1 MATKGTE
8 FQVKLAGVKLSGDV
22 EKRIAMQIRSLVLAE
37 LAKLD
42 LRGDLAIRPGIRLR
56 PQLYGIWI
64 DGIRRPGGG
73 TPFKGFGPG

>member
-8 FQVKLAGVKLSGDV
+8 FQVKLAGVKLSSDV
-22 EKRIAMQIRSLVLAE
+22 EKRIAMQIRSLVLTE

-56 PQLYGIWI
+56 PMLWGIWVDRI
-64 DGIRRPGGG
+64 PRPGGG
-73 TPFKGFGPG
+73 VPFKGFGP